1 MLVLSRKRDEKI
13 IVKVPK
19 EKLVELESDDSCDI
33 EITIVKIDNHN
44 KVRLGIEADTDVV
57 ILREELDPKR
67 TFPIGSIAASR

>member
-19 EKLVELESDDSCDI
+19 EKLVELENDDSCDI

-57 ILREELDPKR
+57 VLREELDSKR
-67 TFPIGSIAASR
+67 TFPIGSIAATR